1 MDGEKQTMK
10 ILAIL
15 ALMFTSPAWASGDH
29 GHHDNNTTV
38 YNKKENNAAAVIGGA
53 ILTCLIV
60 SAVRGEWCWKHKEE
74 PKKDPE
80 PLKVTPDN
88 TSDVKVIVQ

>member
-1 MDGEKQTMK
+1 MK

-29 GHHDNNTTV
+29 HDHHNSTIINKEKDNT
-38 YNKKENNAAAVIGGA
+38 AGAVIGGA

-60 SAVRGEWCWKHKEE
+60 SAIRGEWCWKSEKEAI
-74 PKKDPE
+74 KDPE

-88 TSDVKVIVQ
+88 LSDNKIIIEAK

>member
-1 MDGEKQTMK
+1 MK
-10 ILAIL
+10 ASSLFPLIVGMVIA
-15 ALMFTSPAWASGDH
+15 SPSYSSGDH
-29 GHHDNNTTV
+29 GHHEDTTTI

-74 PKKDPE
+74 QKKDPD